1 MGLKVMPR
9 INKLIPL
16 LADILNYSLSSEF
29 SEDHVHIMNVN
40 YPLNKITQV
49 LDEKSI
55 TAAHKNSFNVD
66 VEAQGYSD
74 SGVSDVVEY
83 PGVAPKNTGGVFTKA
98 LFDEYK
104 IRAVQAAQ
112 TIETSDKKLTG
123 LKAIFYPSGRIKF
136 IVRKSIRGKNIYVAV
151 GGYPEISIKDAREH
165 AFKIIQ
171 ELKTAVEA
179 YGERFLTHSKMTFNE
194 LVDEYEKSVLSTGVK
209 RSANTALSKSRK
221 YLRPRLGDK
230 KLAGMTEA
238 DILVYLYA
246 LDLKPATRNRHLAL
260 IKAVFT
266 WAIRMGYTNRSPALY
281 IKALPEVTSDRR
293 AMDDSQLQCW
303 MEVCECWR
311 NGKPD
316 HEALALLMFLALT
329 GLRLGE
335 TRHLRLEDVDWS
347 RKVITLRHTKNGK
360 LRRVPVCDKAFVLLT
375 EQRQHLGDEG
385 WVFPGKGTDNPVAEP
400 RRLQKRLCEA
410 AGIPPFTIH
419 EMRHTFAT
427 KLIESGADI
436 HTVKDLLGHSTIKV
450 TSLYLHSSPARYH
463 EAVNRAMADLNLV
476 NMT

>member
-1 MGLKVMPR
+1 MDFNRLLKKYGEEV
-9 INKLIPL
+9 
-16 LADILNYSLSSEF
+16 
-29 SEDHVHIMNVN
+29 
-40 YPLNKITQV
+40 LNKGI
-49 LDEKSI
+49 
-55 TAAHKNSFNVD
+55 
-66 VEAQGYSD
+66 
-74 SGVSDVVEY
+74 
-83 PGVAPKNTGGVFTKA
+83 
-98 LFDEYK
+98 
-104 IRAVQAAQ
+104 
-112 TIETSDKKLTG
+112 
-123 LKAIFYPSGRIKF
+123 
-136 IVRKSIRGKNIYVAV
+136 
-151 GGYPEISIKDAREH
+151 
-165 AFKIIQ
+165 
-171 ELKTAVEA
+171 
-179 YGERFLTHSKMTFNE
+179 
-194 LVDEYEKSVLSTGVK
+194 K
-209 RSANTALSKSRK
+209 RSARTDLSKIHK
-221 YLRPRLGDK
+221 YLLPRLGDK
-230 KLAGMTEA
+230 KIADMTEA
-238 DILVYLYA
+238 DIVAYLHD

-266 WAIRMGYTNRSPALY
+266 WAIRMGYTSCSPARY

-293 AMDDSQLQCW
+293 AMDDSQLQQW
-303 MEVCECWR
+303 MEVCERWR

-335 TRHLRLEDVDWS
+335 TRHLRLEDVEWS

-375 EQRQHLGDEG
+375 EQRQYLGDEG

-400 RRLQKRLCEA
+400 RRLQIRICEA

-463 EAVNRAMADLNLV
+463 EAVNRAMNVFPA
-476 NMT
+476 

>member
-209 RSANTALSKSRK
+209 RSANTDLSKIRK
-221 YLRPRLGDK
+221 YLRPLLGDK

-238 DILVYLYA
+238 DILSYLYA
-246 LDLKPATRNRHLAL
+246 LELKPATRNRHLAL

-375 EQRQHLGDEG
+375 EQRQYLGDEG

-400 RRLQKRLCEA
+400 RRLQKRICEA

-450 TSLYLHSSPARYH
+450 TELYLHASPARYH
-463 EAVNRAMADLNLV
+463 EVVNRAMG
-476 NMT
+476 

>member
-29 SEDHVHIMNVN
+29 SEDHVHIMKVN

-112 TIETSDKKLTG
+112 TSDKKLTG

-209 RSANTALSKSRK
+209 RSANTDLSKIRK
-221 YLRPRLGDK
+221 YLRPLLGDK

-238 DILVYLYA
+238 DILSYLHN

-266 WAIRMGYTNRSPALY
+266 RAIRMGYISRSPALY

-293 AMDDSQLQCW
+293 AMDDSQLQRW
-303 MEVCECWR
+303 MDVCERWR

-316 HEALALLMFLALT
+316 HEGLALLMFLALT

-450 TSLYLHSSPARYH
+450 TELYLHASPARYH
-463 EAVNRAMADLNLV
+463 EVVNRAMG
-476 NMT
+476 

>member
-29 SEDHVHIMNVN
+29 SEDHVHIMKVN

-194 LVDEYEKSVLSTGVK
+194 LVEQYVKCVLNTGVK
-209 RSANTALSKSRK
+209 RSANTDLSKIRK
-221 YLRPRLGDK
+221 YLRPLLGDK

-238 DILVYLYA
+238 DILSYLYA

>member
-209 RSANTALSKSRK
+209 RSANTDLSKIRK
-221 YLRPRLGDK
+221 YLRPLLGDK

-238 DILVYLYA
+238 DILSYLYA

-329 GLRLGE
+329 GE

-385 WVFPGKGTDNPVAEP
+385 WVFPGKGTDTPVAEP

-450 TSLYLHSSPARYH
+450 TELYLHASPARYH
-463 EAVNRAMADLNLV
+463 EVVNRAMG
-476 NMT
+476 

>member
-29 SEDHVHIMNVN
+29 SEDHVHIMKVN

-209 RSANTALSKSRK
+209 RSARTDLSKIHK
-221 YLRPRLGDK
+221 YLLPRLGDK
-230 KLAGMTEA
+230 KIADMTEA
-238 DILVYLYA
+238 DIVAYLHD

-266 WAIRMGYTNRSPALY
+266 WAIRMGYTSCSPARY

-293 AMDDSQLQCW
+293 AMDDSQLQQW
-303 MEVCECWR
+303 MEVCERWR

-335 TRHLRLEDVDWS
+335 TRHLRLEDVEWS

-375 EQRQHLGDEG
+375 EQRQYLGDEG

-400 RRLQKRLCEA
+400 RRLQKRICEA

-463 EAVNRAMADLNLV
+463 EAVNRAMNVFPA
-476 NMT
+476 

>member
-29 SEDHVHIMNVN
+29 SEDHVHIMKVN

-209 RSANTALSKSRK
+209 RSANTDLSKIRK
-221 YLRPRLGDK
+221 YLRPLLGDK

-238 DILVYLYA
+238 DILSYLHN

-266 WAIRMGYTNRSPALY
+266 WAIRMGYISRSPALY

-293 AMDDSQLQCW
+293 AMDDSQLQRW
-303 MEVCECWR
+303 MDVCERWR

-385 WVFPGKGTDNPVAEP
+385 WVFPGKGADNPVSEP

-450 TSLYLHSSPARYH
+450 TELYLHASPARYH
-463 EAVNRAMADLNLV
+463 EVVNRAMG
-476 NMT
+476 

>member
-209 RSANTALSKSRK
+209 RSANTDLSKIRK
-221 YLRPRLGDK
+221 YLRPLLGDK

-238 DILVYLYA
+238 DILSYLHN
-246 LDLKPATRNRHLAL
+246 LDQPATRNRHLAL

-266 WAIRMGYTNRSPALY
+266 WAIRMGYISRSPALY

-293 AMDDSQLQCW
+293 AMDDSQLQRW

-316 HEALALLMFLALT
+316 HEALTLLMFLALT

-450 TSLYLHSSPARYH
+450 TELYLHASPARYH
-463 EAVNRAMADLNLV
+463 EVVNRAMG
-476 NMT
+476 

>member
-29 SEDHVHIMNVN
+29 SEDHVHIMKVN

-209 RSANTALSKSRK
+209 RSANTDLSKIRK
-221 YLRPRLGDK
+221 YLRPLLGDK

-238 DILVYLYA
+238 DILSYLYA

-375 EQRQHLGDEG
+375 EQRQYLGDEG

-400 RRLQKRLCEA
+400 RRLQKRICEA

-463 EAVNRAMADLNLV
+463 EAVNRAMNVFPA
-476 NMT
+476 

>member
-1 MGLKVMPR
+1 MSLKVMSR

-16 LADILNYSLSSEF
+16 LADILTYSLSSEF
-29 SEDHVHIMNVN
+29 SEDHVHIMDVN
-40 YPLNKITQV
+40 YPLNKITQA

-55 TAAHKNSFNVD
+55 AAAHKNSFNVD
-66 VEAQGYSD
+66 AEIHGYSD
-74 SGVSDVVEY
+74 HGVSNAIEY
-83 PGVAPKNTGGVFTKA
+83 SEVAPKNTGGVFTKTF
-98 LFDEYK
+98 LDEYK
-104 IRAVQAAQ
+104 IRAVQTGR
-112 TIETSDKKLTG
+112 TIEASDTKCTG
-123 LKAIFYPSGRIKF
+123 LKAIFHSSGRIKF
-136 IVRKSIRGKNIYVAV
+136 IVRKSIRGKNVYVAI
-151 GGYPEISIKDAREH
+151 GSYPEFSINNAREH

-171 ELKTAVEA
+171 ELKVSVET
-179 YGERFLTHSKMTFNE
+179 YGERFLTHSKITFNE
-194 LVDEYEKSVLSTGVK
+194 LVEQYVKCVLSTGAK
-209 RSANTALSKSRK
+209 RSANTDLSKIRK
-221 YLRPRLGDK
+221 YLRPLLGAK

-238 DILVYLYA
+238 DILSYLHN

-266 WAIRMGYTNRSPALY
+266 WAIRMGYISRSPALY

-293 AMDDSQLQCW
+293 AMDDSQLQRW
-303 MEVCECWR
+303 MDVCERWR

-385 WVFPGKGTDNPVAEP
+385 WVFPGKGTDNPVSEP

-450 TSLYLHSSPARYH
+450 TELYLHASPARYH
-463 EAVNRAMADLNLV
+463 EAVNRAMNVFPA
-476 NMT
+476 

>member
-1 MGLKVMPR
+1 
-9 INKLIPL
+9 
-16 LADILNYSLSSEF
+16 
-29 SEDHVHIMNVN
+29 
-40 YPLNKITQV
+40 
-49 LDEKSI
+49 
-55 TAAHKNSFNVD
+55 
-66 VEAQGYSD
+66 
-74 SGVSDVVEY
+74 
-83 PGVAPKNTGGVFTKA
+83 
-98 LFDEYK
+98 
-104 IRAVQAAQ
+104 
-112 TIETSDKKLTG
+112 
-123 LKAIFYPSGRIKF
+123 RIKF

-209 RSANTALSKSRK
+209 RSANTDLSKIRK
-221 YLRPRLGDK
+221 YLRPLLGDK

-238 DILVYLYA
+238 DILSYLYA

>member
-1 MGLKVMPR
+1 
-9 INKLIPL
+9 
-16 LADILNYSLSSEF
+16 
-29 SEDHVHIMNVN
+29 MNVN

-209 RSANTALSKSRK
+209 RSANTDLSKIRK
-221 YLRPRLGDK
+221 YLRPLLGDK

-238 DILVYLYA
+238 DILSYLYA

-316 HEALALLMFLALT
+316 HEALALL
-329 GLRLGE
+329 
-335 TRHLRLEDVDWS
+335 
-347 RKVITLRHTKNGK
+347 
-360 LRRVPVCDKAFVLLT
+360 
-375 EQRQHLGDEG
+375 
-385 WVFPGKGTDNPVAEP
+385 
-400 RRLQKRLCEA
+400 
-410 AGIPPFTIH
+410 
-419 EMRHTFAT
+419 
-427 KLIESGADI
+427 
-436 HTVKDLLGHSTIKV
+436 
-450 TSLYLHSSPARYH
+450 
-463 EAVNRAMADLNLV
+463 
-476 NMT
+476 

>member
-1 MGLKVMPR
+1 MNLYPPSKKANQPLTKTVIAESCERAIHECRAVEVSDTKVIGLKVIVSPCG
-9 INKLIPL
+9 
-16 LADILNYSLSSEF
+16 
-29 SEDHVHIMNVN
+29 
-40 YPLNKITQV
+40 
-49 LDEKSI
+49 
-55 TAAHKNSFNVD
+55 D
-66 VEAQGYSD
+66 V
-74 SGVSDVVEY
+74 
-83 PGVAPKNTGGVFTKA
+83 
-98 LFDEYK
+98 
-104 IRAVQAAQ
+104 
-112 TIETSDKKLTG
+112 
-123 LKAIFYPSGRIKF
+123 KF
-136 IVRKSIRGKNIYVAV
+136 IVRKSICGENTYAPV
-151 GGYPEISIKDAREH
+151 GHYPELSVAEARDIASEIINDLKGKAKKHGKDYQRIKKMD
-165 AFKIIQ
+165 FNDL
-171 ELKTAVEA
+171 LKKYTD
-179 YGERFLTHSKMTFNE
+179 N
-194 LVDEYEKSVLSTGVK
+194 VLNKGVK
-209 RSANTALSKSRK
+209 RSARTDLSKIHK
-221 YLRPRLGDK
+221 YLLPRLGDK
-230 KLAGMTEA
+230 KIADMTEA
-238 DILVYLYA
+238 DILAYLYD

-266 WAIRMGYTNRSPALY
+266 WAIRMGYTNRSPAFY

-293 AMDDSQLQCW
+293 AMDDSQLQRW

-436 HTVKDLLGHSTIKV
+436 HTIKDLLGHSTIKV
-450 TSLYLHSSPARYH
+450 TEIYVHSSPARYH
-463 EAVNRAMADLNLV
+463 EVVNRAMNSFPA
-476 NMT
+476 

>member
-1 MGLKVMPR
+1 MGLKVMLR

-16 LADILNYSLSSEF
+16 LADILNCSLSSEI

-40 YPLNKITQV
+40 NSLNKITQM
-49 LDEKSI
+49 LDEKGI
-55 TAAHKNSFNVD
+55 TATHENSFNVYVD
-66 VEAQGYSD
+66 AQGYSD
-74 SGVSDVVEY
+74 SGVSDAVEY
-83 PGVAPKNTGGVFTKA
+83 SEVAPKNTGGIFTKA
-98 LFDEYK
+98 LFDECK

-112 TIETSDKKLTG
+112 TIEISDKKLTG

-171 ELKTAVEA
+171 ELKAAVEA
-179 YGERFLTHSKMTFNE
+179 YGERFLTHSKITFNE
-194 LVDEYEKSVLSTGVK
+194 LVEQYVKCVLSTGVK
-209 RSANTALSKSRK
+209 RSANTDLSKIRK
-221 YLRPRLGDK
+221 YLRPLLGDK

-238 DILVYLYA
+238 DILSYLYA

-385 WVFPGKGTDNPVAEP
+385 WVFPGKGTDNPVSEP

-410 AGIPPFTIH
+410 AGIPLFTIH

-463 EAVNRAMADLNLV
+463 EAVNRAMNAFPA
-476 NMT
+476 

>member
-1 MGLKVMPR
+1 
-9 INKLIPL
+9 
-16 LADILNYSLSSEF
+16 
-29 SEDHVHIMNVN
+29 MNVN

-209 RSANTALSKSRK
+209 RSANTDLSKIRK
-221 YLRPRLGDK
+221 YLRPLLGDK

-238 DILVYLYA
+238 DIVAYLHD
-246 LDLKPATRNRHLAL
+246 LELKPATRNRHLAL

-347 RKVITLRHTKNGK
+347 RKVITLRHTKNGR

-436 HTVKDLLGHSTIKV
+436 HTIKDLLGHSTIKV
-450 TSLYLHSSPARYH
+450 TELYLHASPARYH
-463 EAVNRAMADLNLV
+463 EVVNRAMG
-476 NMT
+476 

>member
-209 RSANTALSKSRK
+209 RSANTDLSKIRK
-221 YLRPRLGDK
+221 YLRPLLGDK

-238 DILVYLYA
+238 DILSYLYA

-375 EQRQHLGDEG
+375 EQRQHL
-385 WVFPGKGTDNPVAEP
+385 
-400 RRLQKRLCEA
+400 
-410 AGIPPFTIH
+410 
-419 EMRHTFAT
+419 
-427 KLIESGADI
+427 
-436 HTVKDLLGHSTIKV
+436 
-450 TSLYLHSSPARYH
+450 
-463 EAVNRAMADLNLV
+463 
-476 NMT
+476 

>member
-1 MGLKVMPR
+1 MLPVGITMVHKESAAVR
-9 INKLIPL
+9 FDK
-16 LADILNYSLSSEF
+16 ADIRTSE
-29 SEDHVHIMNVN
+29 
-40 YPLNKITQV
+40 YGGK
-49 LDEKSI
+49 K
-55 TAAHKNSFNVD
+55 
-66 VEAQGYSD
+66 
-74 SGVSDVVEY
+74 
-83 PGVAPKNTGGVFTKA
+83 PGVVGAALTKQRAEYTGRKAVLLLFQNGVN
-98 LFDEYK
+98 
-104 IRAVQAAQ
+104 
-112 TIETSDKKLTG
+112 
-123 LKAIFYPSGRIKF
+123 RIKRYPF
-136 IVRKSIRGKNIYVAV
+136 TGEQAPFAI
-151 GGYPEISIKDAREH
+151 GGYPELSVAEAREIASEIITGLKESAKKH
-165 AFKIIQ
+165 GKDYRKIKKMDFNGL
-171 ELKTAVEA
+171 LKTYVE
-179 YGERFLTHSKMTFNE
+179 E
-194 LVDEYEKSVLSTGVK
+194 VLNKGIK
-209 RSANTALSKSRK
+209 RSARTDLSKIHK
-221 YLRPRLGDK
+221 YLLPRLGDK
-230 KLAGMTEA
+230 KIADMTEA
-238 DILVYLYA
+238 DIVAYLHD

-266 WAIRMGYTNRSPALY
+266 WAIRMGYISRSPALY

-303 MEVCECWR
+303 MDVCERWR
-311 NGKPD
+311 NGNPD

-385 WVFPGKGTDNPVAEP
+385 WVFPGKGTDNPVSEP

-450 TSLYLHSSPARYH
+450 TELYLHASPARYH
-463 EAVNRAMADLNLV
+463 EVVNRAMG
-476 NMT
+476 

>member
-9 INKLIPL
+9 VNKLIPL

-209 RSANTALSKSRK
+209 RSANTDLSKIRK
-221 YLRPRLGDK
+221 YLRPLLGDK

-238 DILVYLYA
+238 DILSYLHN

-266 WAIRMGYTNRSPALY
+266 WAIRMGYISRSPALY

-293 AMDDSQLQCW
+293 AMDDSQLQRW

-316 HEALALLMFLALT
+316 HEALTLLMFLALT

-385 WVFPGKGTDNPVAEP
+385 WVFPGKGTDHPVAEP

-450 TSLYLHSSPARYH
+450 TEIYVHSSPARYH
-463 EAVNRAMADLNLV
+463 EVVNRAMG
-476 NMT
+476 

>member
-29 SEDHVHIMNVN
+29 SEDHVHIMKVN

-209 RSANTALSKSRK
+209 RSANTDLSKIRK
-221 YLRPRLGDK
+221 YLRPLLGDK

-238 DILVYLYA
+238 DILSYLHN

-266 WAIRMGYTNRSPALY
+266 WAIRMGYISRSPALY

-293 AMDDSQLQCW
+293 AMDDSQLQRW
-303 MEVCECWR
+303 MDVCERWR

-375 EQRQHLGDEG
+375 EQRQHLGDAG

-450 TSLYLHSSPARYH
+450 TELYLHASPARYH
-463 EAVNRAMADLNLV
+463 EVVNRAMG
-476 NMT
+476 

>member
-29 SEDHVHIMNVN
+29 SEDHVHIMKVN

-179 YGERFLTHSKMTFNE
+179 YGERFLTHSKITFNE
-194 LVDEYEKSVLSTGVK
+194 LVEQYVKFVLSTGVK
-209 RSANTALSKSRK
+209 RSANTDLSKIRK
-221 YLRPRLGDK
+221 YLRPLLGDK

-238 DILVYLYA
+238 DILSYLHN

-266 WAIRMGYTNRSPALY
+266 WAIRMGYISRSPALY

-293 AMDDSQLQCW
+293 AMDDSQLQRW
-303 MEVCECWR
+303 MDVCERWR

-436 HTVKDLLGHSTIKV
+436 HTIKDLLGHSTIKV
-450 TSLYLHSSPARYH
+450 TEIYVHISPARYH
-463 EAVNRAMADLNLV
+463 EVVNRAMG
-476 NMT
+476 

>member
-29 SEDHVHIMNVN
+29 SEDHVHIMKVN

-66 VEAQGYSD
+66 VEAQ
-74 SGVSDVVEY
+74 DVVEY

-179 YGERFLTHSKMTFNE
+179 YGERLLTHSKMTFNE

-209 RSANTALSKSRK
+209 RSANTDLSKIRK
-221 YLRPRLGDK
+221 YLRPLLGDK

-238 DILVYLYA
+238 DILSYLYA

-293 AMDDSQLQCW
+293 AMDDSQLQRW
-303 MEVCECWR
+303 MDVCERWR